1 MPHPKNKMSA
11 ESKALVSTLNSDDRK
26 TKPKVKATPKVT
38 VETQESKQ
46 ARAGAA
52 AVLKTLNSD
61 DRNRHHKSRQDYIMA
76 NMALIPVASA
86 ADLERQ
92 AKEGSEKLQQETYIQ
107 ELAAHV
113 RKRWESAHIAK
124 RDLEERML
132 QCVRQRNGEYDP
144 SVQAEIKAQ
153 GGSDLFIQLTSV
165 KCRAATS
172 WLRDTLLGTGSDKP
186 WSMDATPDPELPEEI
201 TQGLEGKLA
210 QEIMQAMQSTGA
222 MPEEEELAK
231 IANEMQDEAKELA
244 EEESE
249 RRIARMERKMEDQLL
264 EGGWYEAFNEFIED
278 VVTFPYAVMKGPVKR
293 RRKVLKWSEGKL
305 VPQEVIRNEWE
316 RVNPFDLYWAPWAW
330 SINDG
335 FVIER
340 HRMTADDLQTLVG
353 VPGYNDDAIKTVLND
368 FNGGGLKEWLWVD
381 SARATAEG
389 KRPSEAVNNDD
400 LIDAL
405 QLWDSISGKL
415 LVEWGV
421 PEDEIE
427 DQTMNYPC
435 EVWLIGSTVIRAVLN
450 YDPIG
455 RKPYYMTS
463 YEAKP
468 GSVDGKGVADLCR
481 DSQAM
486 VNATSRALA
495 NNMGISSG
503 PQVGVNISRLPAG
516 EDISDMHPWKIWQ
529 FQASEYNDG
538 SPPLSF
544 FQPNSN
550 AQELMAVF
558 EKFSERADEDT
569 MIPKYM
575 TGGHTP
581 GAGRTSSGLAMMI
594 SNAGK
599 GIKQVINNID
609 KNVIIP
615 AIQRLYHDNLR
626 YSDDPDLVGDV
637 NISARG
643 ASSLIVKEAEAVRK
657 NDFLQL
663 VLNSPMAQEIVGLDG
678 AAELLRDAAMNLN
691 TNPDR
696 IVPDRPKASML
707 QKQAQIIA
715 QQQEQIAQMEQ
726 GIQQHM
732 QEMKGQPP
740 QGQQQAPKNM
750 LPDGSQV
757 GGREGNIMSPRP
769 NGA

>member
-1 MPHPKNKMSA
+1 
-11 ESKALVSTLNSDDRK
+11 
-26 TKPKVKATPKVT
+26 
-38 VETQESKQ
+38 
-46 ARAGAA
+46 
-52 AVLKTLNSD
+52 
-61 DRNRHHKSRQDYIMA
+61 MA

-92 AKEGSEKLQQETYIQ
+92 SKKRSAALQQESYIQ
-107 ELAAHV
+107 GLAAHV
-113 RKRWESAHIAK
+113 KKRWDVSKSSK

-144 SVQAEIKAQ
+144 DIEAEINAQ
-153 GGSDLFIQLTSV
+153 NGSDIFIQLTSV

-172 WLRDTLLGTGSDKP
+172 WLRDTLLGSGSDKP
-186 WSMDATPDPELPEEI
+186 WSMDASPEPELPDEI
-201 TQGLEGKLA
+201 SQGLQAKLS
-210 QEIMQAMQSTGA
+210 QELMQAMQSTGA
-222 MPEEEELAK
+222 MPTEEDLVD
-231 IANEMQDEAKELA
+231 IAANMKDEAMELNR
-244 EEESE
+244 EESAK
-249 RRIARMERKMEDQLL
+249 RIKRMERKMEDQLL

-278 VVTFPYAVMKGPVKR
+278 IVTFPFAVMKGPVKR
-293 RRKVLKWSEGKL
+293 RRKVMKWEEGKL
-305 VPQEVIRNEWE
+305 VPSEVIRNEWE
-316 RVNPFDLYWAPWAW
+316 RVDPFNLYWAPWAW
-330 SINDG
+330 NVNDG
-335 FVIER
+335 YVIER
-340 HRMTADDLQTLVG
+340 HRMTSDDLQSLLG
-353 VPGYNDDAIKTVLND
+353 VPGYNDDAIRTVLD
-368 FNGGGLKEWLWVD
+368 EFTGGGLKEWLWVD

-389 KRPSEAVNNDD
+389 KDSTEATNTDD

-421 PEDEIE
+421 PEEDIE
-427 DQTMNYPC
+427 DQALSYPC
-435 EVWLIGSTVIRAVLN
+435 EVWLIGGTVIRAVLN
-450 YDPIG
+450 YDPLA
-455 RKPYYMTS
+455 RKPYYLTS

-486 VNATSRALA
+486 VNATARAMA

-503 PQVGVNISRLPAG
+503 PQVGVNISRLPSG
-516 EDISDMHPWKIWQ
+516 EDITDMHPWKIWQ
-529 FQASEYNDG
+529 FQSSEYNDG
-538 SPPLSF
+538 TPPLSF
-544 FQPNSN
+544 FQPSSN

-581 GAGRTSSGLAMMI
+581 GAGRTSSGLSMLI

-609 KNVIIP
+609 KKVIVP
-615 AIQRLYHDNLR
+615 AIERLYHDNLR
-626 YSDDPDLVGDV
+626 YADDPDLVGDV

-643 ASSLIVKEAEAVRK
+643 ASSLVVKEAEAIRR
-657 NDFLQL
+657 NEFLQL
-663 VLNSPMAQEIVGLDG
+663 VLTNPMAQQIVGMDG

-696 IVPDRPKASML
+696 IVPDR
-707 QKQAQIIA
+707 QKISTMQQQAQVIA
-715 QQQEQIAQMEQ
+715 QLQQQLAMLTGQADAQ
-726 GIQQHM
+726 
-732 QEMKGQPP
+732 GQP
-740 QGQQQAPKNM
+740 QGQPMQPKNM

-757 GGREGNIMSPRP
+757 GGRESNMVSARP

>member
-1 MPHPKNKMSA
+1 
-11 ESKALVSTLNSDDRK
+11 
-26 TKPKVKATPKVT
+26 
-38 VETQESKQ
+38 
-46 ARAGAA
+46 
-52 AVLKTLNSD
+52 
-61 DRNRHHKSRQDYIMA
+61 MA

-92 AKEGSEKLQQETYIQ
+92 SKKRSAALQQESYIQ
-107 ELAAHV
+107 GLAAHV
-113 RKRWESAHIAK
+113 KKRWDVSKTSK

-144 SVQAEIKAQ
+144 DIEAEINAQ
-153 GGSDLFIQLTSV
+153 NGSDIFIQLTSV

-172 WLRDTLLGTGSDKP
+172 WLRDTLLGSGSDKP
-186 WSMDATPDPELPEEI
+186 WSMDASPEPELPDEI
-201 TQGLEGKLA
+201 SQGLQAKLS
-210 QEIMQAMQSTGA
+210 QELMQAMQSTGA
-222 MPEEEELAK
+222 MPTEEDLVS
-231 IANEMQDEAKELA
+231 IAANMKDEAMELNR
-244 EEESE
+244 EESAK
-249 RRIARMERKMEDQLL
+249 RIKRMERKMEDQLL

-278 VVTFPYAVMKGPVKR
+278 IVTFPFAVMKGPVKR
-293 RRKVLKWSEGKL
+293 RRKVMKWEEGKL
-305 VPQEVIRNEWE
+305 VPSEVIRNEWE
-316 RVNPFDLYWAPWAW
+316 RVDPFNLYWAPWAW
-330 SINDG
+330 NVNDG
-335 FVIER
+335 YVIER
-340 HRMTADDLQTLVG
+340 HRMTSDDLQSLLG
-353 VPGYNDDAIKTVLND
+353 VPGYNDDAIRTVLD
-368 FNGGGLKEWLWVD
+368 EFTGGGLKEWLWVD

-389 KRPSEAVNNDD
+389 KVSTEATNTDD

-421 PEDEIE
+421 PEEDIE
-427 DQTMNYPC
+427 DQALSYPC
-435 EVWLIGSTVIRAVLN
+435 EVWLIGGTVIRAVLN
-450 YDPIG
+450 YDPLA
-455 RKPYYMTS
+455 RKPYYLTS

-486 VNATSRALA
+486 VNATARAMA

-503 PQVGVNISRLPAG
+503 PQVGVNISRLPSG
-516 EDISDMHPWKIWQ
+516 EDITDMHPWKIWQ
-529 FQASEYNDG
+529 FQSSEFNDG
-538 SPPLSF
+538 TPPLSF
-544 FQPNSN
+544 FQPSSN

-581 GAGRTSSGLAMMI
+581 GAGRTSSGLSMLI

-609 KNVIIP
+609 KKVIVP
-615 AIQRLYHDNLR
+615 AIERLYHDNLR
-626 YSDDPDLVGDV
+626 YADDPDLVGDV

-643 ASSLIVKEAEAVRK
+643 ASSLVVKEAEAIRR
-657 NDFLQL
+657 NEFLQL
-663 VLNSPMAQEIVGLDG
+663 VLTNPMAQQIVGMDG

-696 IVPDRPKASML
+696 IVPDR
-707 QKQAQIIA
+707 QKISTMQQQAQVIA
-715 QQQEQIAQMEQ
+715 QLQQQLAMLTGQADAQ
-726 GIQQHM
+726 
-732 QEMKGQPP
+732 GQP
-740 QGQQQAPKNM
+740 QGQPQGQLMQFKNM

-757 GGREGNIMSPRP
+757 GGRESNMVSARP

>member
-1 MPHPKNKMSA
+1 
-11 ESKALVSTLNSDDRK
+11 
-26 TKPKVKATPKVT
+26 
-38 VETQESKQ
+38 
-46 ARAGAA
+46 
-52 AVLKTLNSD
+52 
-61 DRNRHHKSRQDYIMA
+61 MA

-92 AKEGSEKLQQETYIQ
+92 SKKRSAALQQESYIQ
-107 ELAAHV
+107 GLAAHV
-113 RKRWESAHIAK
+113 KKRWDVSKSAK

-144 SVQAEIKAQ
+144 DIEAEINAQ
-153 GGSDLFIQLTSV
+153 NGSDIFIQLTSV

-172 WLRDTLLGTGSDKP
+172 WLRDTLLGSGSDKP
-186 WSMDATPDPELPEEI
+186 WSMDASPEPELPDEI
-201 TQGLEGKLA
+201 SQGLQAKLS
-210 QEIMQAMQSTGA
+210 QELMQAMQSTGA
-222 MPEEEELAK
+222 MPTEEDLVD
-231 IANEMQDEAKELA
+231 IAANMKDEAMELNR
-244 EEESE
+244 EESAK
-249 RRIARMERKMEDQLL
+249 RIKRMERKMEDQLL

-278 VVTFPYAVMKGPVKR
+278 IVTFPFAVMKGPVKR
-293 RRKVLKWSEGKL
+293 RRKVMKWEEGKL
-305 VPQEVIRNEWE
+305 VPSEVIRNEWE
-316 RVNPFDLYWAPWAW
+316 RVDPFNLYWAPWAW
-330 SINDG
+330 NVNDG
-335 FVIER
+335 YVIER
-340 HRMTADDLQTLVG
+340 HRMTSDDLQSLLG
-353 VPGYNDDAIKTVLND
+353 VPGYNDDAIRTVLD
-368 FNGGGLKEWLWVD
+368 EFTGGGLKEWLWVD

-389 KRPSEAVNNDD
+389 KDSTEATNTDD

-421 PEDEIE
+421 PEEDIE
-427 DQTMNYPC
+427 DQALSYPC
-435 EVWLIGSTVIRAVLN
+435 EVWLIGGTVIRAVLN
-450 YDPIG
+450 YDPLA
-455 RKPYYMTS
+455 RKPYYLTS

-486 VNATSRALA
+486 VNATARAMA

-503 PQVGVNISRLPAG
+503 PQVGVNISRLPSG
-516 EDISDMHPWKIWQ
+516 EDITDMHPWKIWQ
-529 FQASEYNDG
+529 FQSSEYNDG
-538 SPPLSF
+538 TPPLSF
-544 FQPNSN
+544 FQPSSN

-581 GAGRTSSGLAMMI
+581 GAGRTSSGLSMLI

-609 KNVIIP
+609 KKVIVP
-615 AIQRLYHDNLR
+615 AIERLYHDNLR
-626 YSDDPDLVGDV
+626 YADDPDLVGDV

-643 ASSLIVKEAEAVRK
+643 ASSLVVKEAEAIRR
-657 NDFLQL
+657 NEFLQL
-663 VLNSPMAQEIVGLDG
+663 VLTNPMAQQIVGMDG

-696 IVPDRPKASML
+696 IVPDR
-707 QKQAQIIA
+707 QKISTMQQQAQVIA
-715 QQQEQIAQMEQ
+715 QLQQQLAMLTGQADAQ
-726 GIQQHM
+726 
-732 QEMKGQPP
+732 GQP
-740 QGQQQAPKNM
+740 QGQPMQPKNM

-757 GGREGNIMSPRP
+757 GGRESNMVSARP

>member
-1 MPHPKNKMSA
+1 
-11 ESKALVSTLNSDDRK
+11 
-26 TKPKVKATPKVT
+26 
-38 VETQESKQ
+38 
-46 ARAGAA
+46 
-52 AVLKTLNSD
+52 
-61 DRNRHHKSRQDYIMA
+61 MA

-92 AKEGSEKLQQETYIQ
+92 SKKRSAALQQESYIQ
-107 ELAAHV
+107 GLAAHV
-113 RKRWESAHIAK
+113 KKRWDVSKTSK

-144 SVQAEIKAQ
+144 EIEAEINAQ
-153 GGSDLFIQLTSV
+153 NGSDIFIQLTSV

-172 WLRDTLLGTGSDKP
+172 WLRDTLLGSGSDKP
-186 WSMDATPDPELPEEI
+186 WSMDASPEPELPDEI
-201 TQGLEGKLA
+201 SQGLQAKLS
-210 QEIMQAMQSTGA
+210 QELMQAMQSTGA
-222 MPEEEELAK
+222 MPTEEDLAS
-231 IANEMQDEAKELA
+231 IATNMKDEAMELNR
-244 EEESE
+244 EESAK
-249 RRIARMERKMEDQLL
+249 RIKRMERKMEDQLL

-278 VVTFPYAVMKGPVKR
+278 IVTFPFAVMKGPVKR
-293 RRKVLKWSEGKL
+293 RRKVMKWEEGKL
-305 VPQEVIRNEWE
+305 VPSEVIRNEWE
-316 RVNPFDLYWAPWAW
+316 RVDPFNLYWAPWAW
-330 SINDG
+330 NVNDG
-335 FVIER
+335 YVIER
-340 HRMTADDLQTLVG
+340 HRMTSDDLQSLLG
-353 VPGYNDDAIKTVLND
+353 VPGYNDDAIRTVLD
-368 FNGGGLKEWLWVD
+368 EFTGGGLKEWLWVD

-389 KRPSEAVNNDD
+389 KVSTEATNTDD

-421 PEDEIE
+421 PEEDIE
-427 DQTMNYPC
+427 DQALSYPC
-435 EVWLIGSTVIRAVLN
+435 EVWLIGGTVIRAVLN
-450 YDPIG
+450 YDPLA
-455 RKPYYMTS
+455 RKPYYLTS

-486 VNATSRALA
+486 VNATARAMA

-503 PQVGVNISRLPAG
+503 PQVGVNISRLPSG
-516 EDISDMHPWKIWQ
+516 EDITDMHPWKIWQ
-529 FQASEYNDG
+529 FQSSEFNDG
-538 SPPLSF
+538 TPPLSF
-544 FQPNSN
+544 FQPSSN

-581 GAGRTSSGLAMMI
+581 GAGRTSSGLSMLI

-609 KNVIIP
+609 KKVIVP
-615 AIQRLYHDNLR
+615 AIERLYHDNLR
-626 YSDDPDLVGDV
+626 YADDPDLVGDV

-643 ASSLIVKEAEAVRK
+643 ASSLVVKEAEAIRR
-657 NDFLQL
+657 NEFLQL
-663 VLNSPMAQEIVGLDG
+663 VLTNPMAQQIVGMDG

-696 IVPDRPKASML
+696 IVPDR
-707 QKQAQIIA
+707 QKISTMQQQAQVIA
-715 QQQEQIAQMEQ
+715 QLQQQLAMLTGQADAQ
-726 GIQQHM
+726 
-732 QEMKGQPP
+732 GQP
-740 QGQQQAPKNM
+740 QGQPMQPKNM

-757 GGREGNIMSPRP
+757 GGRESNMVSARP